1 MKRITFNF
9 LIAENFPNYIDDHT
23 ISNNQEL
30 AEKITITIYDIL
42 SELTNADWLTDCK
55 LKTNLLEHIK
65 LFLSIQTIEGK
76 RSNPIL
82 DTIKK

>member
-1 MKRITFNF
+1 MKLLKKFITDLENQFQIHITIFEKNYFQF

-55 LKTNLLEHIK
+55 LKTNL
-65 LFLSIQTIEGK
+65 
-76 RSNPIL
+76 P
-82 DTIKK
+82 